1 MMYGEFTARLD
12 QVGVAESDYP
22 TIHDYAEFIEPVYT
36 YHPVFDVA
44 NAKEKCAQLY
54 AVGGL
59 GIFTA
64 MRDVA
69 DLAKEQ
75 EEEYTKK
82 LREFEK
88 IQIDFEA
95 ARANFLD
102 WKKMVRNEWR
112 CA

>member
-1 MMYGEFTARLD
+1 MMYDEFVSRCED
-12 QVGVAESDYP
+12 QLVKAP
-22 TIHDYAEFIEPVYT
+22 PMQDYAEFIEPVYN
-36 YHPVFDVA
+36 YHPVFDVP
-44 NAKEKCAQLY
+44 NAKDKCAQLF

-75 EEEYTKK
+75 EEEYMKK
-82 LREFEK
+82 LHEFEK
-88 IQIDFEA
+88 IQKSFEA
-95 ARANFLD
+95 ARANFLE
-102 WKKMVRNEWR
+102 WKKMVRSEWR